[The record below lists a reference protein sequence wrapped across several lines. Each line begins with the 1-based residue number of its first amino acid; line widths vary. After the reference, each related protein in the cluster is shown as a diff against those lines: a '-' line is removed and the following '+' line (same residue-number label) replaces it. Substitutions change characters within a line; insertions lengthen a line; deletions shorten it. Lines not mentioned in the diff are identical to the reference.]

1 MKLSYIPYILCGAF
15 ICASCNDFLDVKPVG
30 KLIPTEVT
38 QFENLL
44 NNTRTLNFHCVD
56 NNGGCGLAFFGD
68 NIRISENQAKYYYH
82 SAFVNLDRYAAHI
95 FYEPFENPLSMSYT
109 WEYGVYRAAGLF
121 NNVIEGIEDLGMA
134 EDDYARQVIAQAK
147 AGRAWSYLIG
157 TLAYGPSYDPSGD
170 NDKQTIVYR
179 TSASPSDPNPQLSTT
194 GEMFAYI
201 KEDLDYAVT
210 YCPDFVANPCRAS
223 KSAAYAL
230 RAMYYMYMRDWQAMY
245 DDADEAWRLGLET
258 KGSVDKLLYDFNGF
272 YYEPDE
278 SASPAPG
285 EDVELYLQLKSEDGD
300 TDFDKSYS
308 RENLFYRTAPYISES
323 VYPSDEYLALFDTEN
338 DLRYHLFV
346 LNRKGYATTV
356 GEETYDD
363 GIQLY
368 NRRSNKTLEN
378 EGITYPELL
387 LMRAEAQARL
397 GGSHLAGA
405 LADLNLLRKYR
416 YDNTTSTDLPGG
428 ASLTQNE
435 LIEEILKER
444 RREQPLASYQ
454 RIYDL
459 KRFVYDTGKPWC
471 KTTITHT
478 IGTKE
483 YKTNVDKNSFQMQIK
498 NSYIKYNPQWGLT
511 EWEGTWDPKSAE

>member
-1 MKLSYIPYILCGAF
+1 M
-15 ICASCNDFLDVKPVG
+15 
-30 KLIPTEVT
+30 
-38 QFENLL
+38 
-44 NNTRTLNFHCVD
+44 
-56 NNGGCGLAFFGD
+56 
-68 NIRISENQAKYYYH
+68 
-82 SAFVNLDRYAAHI
+82 
-95 FYEPFENPLSMSYT
+95 
-109 WEYGVYRAAGLF
+109 
-121 NNVIEGIEDLGMA
+121 
-134 EDDYARQVIAQAK
+134 
-147 AGRAWSYLIG
+147 
-157 TLAYGPSYDPSGD
+157 
-170 NDKQTIVYR
+170 
-179 TSASPSDPNPQLSTT
+179 
-194 GEMFAYI
+194 
-201 KEDLDYAVT
+201 
-210 YCPDFVANPCRAS
+210 
-223 KSAAYAL
+223 
-230 RAMYYMYMRDWQAMY
+230 
-245 DDADEAWRLGLET
+245 
-258 KGSVDKLLYDFNGF
+258 
-272 YYEPDE
+272 
-278 SASPAPG
+278 
-285 EDVELYLQLKSEDGD
+285 
-300 TDFDKSYS
+300 
-308 RENLFYRTAPYISES
+308 
-323 VYPSDEYLALFDTEN
+323 ALFDTEN

-397 GGSHLAGA
+397 GGSHLSGA

-428 ASLTQNE
+428 ASLTQDE

-459 KRFVYDTGKPWC
+459 KRFVYDTGKSWC